1 MPARR
6 RRDPLQPSMLEPQ
19 SAAELESMCADVAR
33 ELGLHVRRQ
42 VKVGRRIY
50 GPVRHIDVV
59 VTDQSSRK
67 SLGIE
72 CKFQKGK
79 GTAEE
84 KIPATIEDIR
94 AWPIQGIICFTGSG
108 FSAHLIS
115 FMYASGL
122 AVDLADL
129 EDWLRLYFVL

>member
-1 MPARR
+1 MTTRR
-6 RRDPLQPSMLEPQ
+6 RRDPLQPSMLAPH
-19 SAAELESMCADVAR
+19 SAAQLEEACAEVAR
-33 ELGLHVRRQ
+33 ALGLQVRRQ
-42 VKVGRRIY
+42 VKVGRRVY

-59 VTDQSSRK
+59 VTDTTNRR

-72 CKFQKGK
+72 CKFQRGK

-84 KIPATIEDIR
+84 KIPGTIEDIR
-94 AWPIQGIICFTGSG
+94 AWPIQGIVCFAGEG
-108 FSAHLIS
+108 FSPHMVS

-122 AVDLADL
+122 GVDLGDL